1 MSTTAPRTVSDKQ
14 KEILRGET
22 MAGKHVIERNLKK
35 PQDQF
40 LEKQMNFRRISAL
53 AKHSSLEHG
62 FEHELIQNC

>member
-1 MSTTAPRTVSDKQ
+1 
-14 KEILRGET
+14 

-53 AKHSSLEHG
+53 ARHSSLEHG